1 MSHADPFTR
10 SYRSTWIWLS
20 VALLA
25 ITAAGLTVAGPFSPF
40 RKRGPEVSTVEVV
53 QSFPH
58 DPGAFTQGL
67 IWSGDVLLEGT
78 GKYGASTLR
87 KVDLESGRVEL
98 SVPVDPKIFG
108 EGITELNGKI
118 YQLTW
123 ENHFGLIYDR
133 ATFQILGTFRY
144 SGEGWGLT
152 NDGSQLILSDGS
164 STLRFLNP
172 ETFEVT
178 RRVIVRGPSGVVD
191 KLNELEYVDGE
202 IYANIW
208 YADRIARISPEDG
221 KLLGWIDCSQ
231 VYPAHRRDRE
241 AVLNGIAYDASTRR
255 LFITGKNWPKLYE
268 IQVKAPR

>member
-58 DPGAFTQGL
+58 DAGAFTQGL

-133 ATFQILGTFRY
+133 ATFRILGTFRY

-152 NDGSQLILSDGS
+152 TDGSQLILSDGS

-178 RRVIVRGPSGVVD
+178 RRVIVRGPGGVVD
-191 KLNELEYVDGE
+191 KLNELEFVDGE

-208 YADRIARISPEDG
+208 YADRIARIAPEDG

-268 IQVKAPR
+268 IQVKTPR

>member
-67 IWSGDVLLEGT
+67 IWSRDVLLEGT

>member
-58 DPGAFTQGL
+58 DAGAFTQGL

-241 AVLNGIAYDASTRR
+241 AVLNGIAYDPSTRR

-268 IQVKAPR
+268 IQVQAPR

>member
-58 DPGAFTQGL
+58 DAGAFTQGL

-241 AVLNGIAYDASTRR
+241 AVLNGIAYDPSTRR